1 MVKLAFNESCEVWM
15 TLYKAPI
22 TVQLKHVWNYLKK
35 IKTVQ
40 HITGHLTEKGDN
52 NCTVIKP

>member
-1 MVKLAFNESCEVWM
+1 MYEIIFKNF
-15 TLYKAPI
+15 
-22 TVQLKHVWNYLKK
+22 
-35 IKTVQ
+35 KTVQ